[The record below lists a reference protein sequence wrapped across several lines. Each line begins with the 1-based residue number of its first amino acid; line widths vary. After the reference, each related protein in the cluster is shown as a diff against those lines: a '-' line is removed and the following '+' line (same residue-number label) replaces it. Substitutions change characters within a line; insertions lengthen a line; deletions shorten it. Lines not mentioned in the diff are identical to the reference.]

1 MPRTSPY
8 RLTRRHNR
16 ASVQSLARRYR
27 YASESLTTA
36 WADYLA
42 AEYGSAEYLECMG
55 RVHEL
60 HWTLAELSW
69 KIDRAVGFNSTI
81 ARKLKRGV

>member
-1 MPRTSPY
+1 MPTIRRY
-8 RLTRRHNR
+8 RPTRRHSR
-16 ASVQSLARRYR
+16 PSVQGLVRQWN
-27 YASESLTTA
+27 YAVDSLTTA

-60 HWTLAELSW
+60 HWTLAELGW
-69 KIDRAVGFNSTI
+69 KIDRAVGFNASV
-81 ARKLKRGV
+81 ARRLKRG